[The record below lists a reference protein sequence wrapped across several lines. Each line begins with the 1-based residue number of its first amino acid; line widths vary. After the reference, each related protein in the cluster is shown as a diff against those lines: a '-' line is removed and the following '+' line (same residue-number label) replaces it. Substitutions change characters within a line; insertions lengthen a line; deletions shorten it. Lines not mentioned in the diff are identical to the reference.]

1 MEKKEKEEEEHL
13 YQAFPRKPCSL
24 QSNTEFSLHYPH
36 PVLAQNSEY
45 NLSSQE
51 KSSKFQCLCSLLQS
65 FELARHLEIIK
76 IKSMEQNYVW

>member
-1 MEKKEKEEEEHL
+1 MWGKKKKKEHL
-13 YQAFPRKPCSL
+13 YQAFPRKPFSV

-36 PVLAQNSEY
+36 PVLAENSEY

-51 KSSKFQCLCSLLQS
+51 KSSKCPCLCSLLQS